1 MGGKI
6 LPRESLRNCLD
17 FFAKAC
23 NYYNC
28 ITPLLHTDDTPLS
41 NLKQIGHMYFRDT
54 AHFWVELRGIKTLDI
69 DSLQGSVRKEF
80 PMNYTT
86 MIFSPTGGTEKAVE
100 ALTSKWGQKI
110 HTVDLTNAAIDFS
123 QFSFQAEDLVV
134 IAVPSYG
141 GRVPH
146 LAAERIQKVRGN
158 GANAVLVCVYG
169 NRAYEDTLVELEDGA
184 KAAGF
189 RITAAVAAI
198 AEHSIVRRF
207 AAGRPDAED
216 QAILASYGQTILDRL
231 ESGTEA
237 GTIPG
242 NRPYKKAGGS
252 GMTPQTGDA
261 CTQCDLCAK
270 QCPAGAIDKNDAKT
284 VDPTECISCMRCVA
298 ICPQHAKFLDAA
310 RLASISA
317 MLEKVCTERKT
328 CELY

>member
-17 FFAKAC
+17 FLAKAC

-28 ITPLLHTDDTPLS
+28 ITLLLHTDDTLHS
-41 NLKQIGHMYFRDT
+41 NLKQMGHMYFRDT

-100 ALTSKWGQKI
+100 SLTSKWGQKI

-123 QFSFQAEDLVV
+123 QFAFQAEDLVV

-158 GANAVLVCVYG
+158 GANAVLV
-169 NRAYEDTLVELEDGA
+169 ASMETA
-184 KAAGF
+184 PM
-189 RITAAVAAI
+189 RI
-198 AEHSIVRRF
+198 HW
-207 AAGRPDAED
+207 
-216 QAILASYGQTILDRL
+216 
-231 ESGTEA
+231 
-237 GTIPG
+237 
-242 NRPYKKAGGS
+242 
-252 GMTPQTGDA
+252 
-261 CTQCDLCAK
+261 
-270 QCPAGAIDKNDAKT
+270 
-284 VDPTECISCMRCVA
+284 
-298 ICPQHAKFLDAA
+298 
-310 RLASISA
+310 
-317 MLEKVCTERKT
+317 
-328 CELY
+328 